1 MLLFAKMDKMI
12 TVLVEQSKGDQL
24 TNTILEEENKV
35 NYNFLISVLL
45 QIYLCKP
52 RQCIPG
58 ITADIITVEIKCT
71 VQKNLNIFMAK

>member
-12 TVLVEQSKGDQL
+12 TVLVGQSKGDQL
-24 TNTILEEENKV
+24 TKTILEEENKA

-58 ITADIITVEIKCT
+58 ITADVKVCGNKMHSPEKS
-71 VQKNLNIFMAK
+71 